1 MLRSR
6 RWKLASVPIALVAAS
21 VGLAAC
27 GSSGGTSS
35 SGSTSGSAT
44 SGGNFDAAALARA
57 KAAIAPYTG
66 HPSAFPVTDPL
77 TKKLPKGAVIDFMD
91 CGTPVCALFR
101 QLVTPAAKA
110 MGVQLKVIKAGAT
123 ADSVNAAFNSVAQQ
137 KPAAVINTA
146 LDPIEWQQA
155 LQKLKAEKIPI
166 ATTGVVDG
174 AKYGLTTYPNSV
186 LFGYDVSDLSGKL
199 QADWVYVH
207 YGNKANVQFNWVPEL
222 SFSAVIR
229 DGFVKE
235 LKSLCPDC
243 KVHLLKIPVATLG
256 NKAPQLIVS
265 DLQAN
270 PDTNVVVGSNSEQLI
285 GLPAALGTAG
295 LKVGTLGGA
304 SSPVNLQYIKNGQQ
318 TADIALDLPVLSWSL
333 LDAAVRGA
341 TGQPI
346 TGLEA
351 KGLPPEQFLA
361 KEDITFDPSK
371 GWTGYP
377 DFAQRFVKLW
387 SAAK

>member
-1 MLRSR
+1 
-6 RWKLASVPIALVAAS
+6 
-21 VGLAAC
+21 
-27 GSSGGTSS
+27 
-35 SGSTSGSAT
+35 
-44 SGGNFDAAALARA
+44 
-57 KAAIAPYTG
+57 
-66 HPSAFPVTDPL
+66 
-77 TKKLPKGAVIDFMD
+77 
-91 CGTPVCALFR
+91 
-101 QLVTPAAKA
+101 
-110 MGVQLKVIKAGAT
+110 
-123 ADSVNAAFNSVAQQ
+123 
-137 KPAAVINTA
+137 
-146 LDPIEWQQA
+146 
-155 LQKLKAEKIPI
+155 
-166 ATTGVVDG
+166 
-174 AKYGLTTYPNSV
+174 
-186 LFGYDVSDLSGKL
+186 
-199 QADWVYVH
+199 VH

-304 SSPVNLQYIKNGQQ
+304 ASPVNLQYIKNGQQ